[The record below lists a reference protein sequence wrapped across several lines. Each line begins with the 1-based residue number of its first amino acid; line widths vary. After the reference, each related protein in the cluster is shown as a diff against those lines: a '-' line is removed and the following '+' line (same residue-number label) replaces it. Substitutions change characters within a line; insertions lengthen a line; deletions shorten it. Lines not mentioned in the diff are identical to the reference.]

1 MKISSLRSLLA
12 ASIIAIAANA
22 GISTAARA
30 QPTAFF
36 CGTAGATPAT
46 IASQNGNN
54 IPVIIWGANN
64 YFTESGED
72 ALTRCSRVSG
82 ILNNSSNQGPLE
94 RVITTGA
101 SRNGQPIIC
110 AANSQ
115 DGSCR
120 LLYRVPRGQNP
131 ERARQELLQRIT
143 NPNSTTRPIAVN

>member
-1 MKISSLRSLLA
+1 MKISSLTSFIA
-12 ASIIAIAANA
+12 ASVIAIATNV

-36 CGTAGATPAT
+36 CGTLGATPAT
-46 IASQNGNN
+46 IANQNGNN

-72 ALTRCSRVSG
+72 ALTRCTRVSG
-82 ILNNSSNQGPLE
+82 ILNNSSDRGLLE

-101 SRNGQPIIC
+101 SRNGEPIIC

-143 NPNSTTRPIAVN
+143 NPSPVATPIAVN